1 MKNKPKSNF
10 NLMVFNIL
18 LSVVILFLVYN
29 YSKSKNTELIL
40 EKLIKIENRLDEQLI
55 PSTRIKKKRSK
66 KKKVD
71 WKK

>member
-1 MKNKPKSNF
+1 
-10 NLMVFNIL
+10 MVFNIL

-66 KKKVD
+66 KKKVE
-71 WKK
+71 WRK

>member
-1 MKNKPKSNF
+1 
-10 NLMVFNIL
+10 MVFNIL

>member
-66 KKKVD
+66 KKKVE
-71 WKK
+71 WRK